1 MLEKRVTIE
10 AKTAVEG
17 KEIYGHR
24 AIIANG
30 EVTTLP
36 YQIDKAMCKSYRKVI
51 REDANE
57 FEDYVYDLQEK
68 LEGN

>member
-1 MLEKRVTIE
+1 MEKRIIIE
-10 AKTAVEG
+10 AKTTVDG
-17 KEIYGHR
+17 KDIYGHR

-36 YQIDKAMCKSYRKVI
+36 YQIDKALCKEHRKTI

-57 FEDYVYDLQEK
+57 FEDYVYDLQER
-68 LEGN
+68 LEEN